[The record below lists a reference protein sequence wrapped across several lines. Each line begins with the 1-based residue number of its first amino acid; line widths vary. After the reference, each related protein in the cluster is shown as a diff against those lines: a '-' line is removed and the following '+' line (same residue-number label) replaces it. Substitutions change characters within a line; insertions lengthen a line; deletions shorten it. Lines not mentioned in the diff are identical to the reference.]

1 MNTDTRSDHCR
12 FCWLTNH
19 MERCKR
25 TTKKKTKKKKVK
37 KFTVEVNRSF
47 HNKKSMSKRMS
58 SHRNNVALNKEV
70 LIQRWQHQLINRT
83 HLNFQEFLHLLRQ
96 HVWIKFRISFRSLL
110 FRFNIDETW
119 SLVLFDFLFFFF
131 LSFSAIVGDI
141 LLPIRSWFKRVP
153 FWIWMDR
160 IYIQSD
166 RVCTYDLFIYFF
178 LTNIWWFRHTYINWQ
193 DIQSYEIHSN
203 TRTIHTCL

>member
-1 MNTDTRSDHCR
+1 
-12 FCWLTNH
+12 

-119 SLVLFDFLFFFF
+119 SLVLFDFLFFLSFVLSYCWRHSFAYSIVIQAGSFLNLNGSDLYTKWPSMYIWSVHLFF
-131 LSFSAIVGDI
+131 LNKHLMIS
-141 LLPIRSWFKRVP
+141 
-153 FWIWMDR
+153 
-160 IYIQSD
+160 
-166 RVCTYDLFIYFF
+166 
-178 LTNIWWFRHTYINWQ
+178 TYIYQLTGYPIVRNTF
-193 DIQSYEIHSN
+193 EHSN
-203 TRTIHTCL
+203 HSYVLIDVFQMDLIRYH

>member
-1 MNTDTRSDHCR
+1 M
-12 FCWLTNH
+12 
-19 MERCKR
+19 
-25 TTKKKTKKKKVK
+25 K

-58 SHRNNVALNKEV
+58 SNRNNVALNKEV

-119 SLVLFDFLFFFF
+119 SLVLFDFLFFSFFRSQLLLETFFCLFDRDSSGF
-131 LSFSAIVGDI
+131 LSESEWIGSIYKVTEYVHMICSFIFS
-141 LLPIRSWFKRVP
+141 
-153 FWIWMDR
+153 
-160 IYIQSD
+160 
-166 RVCTYDLFIYFF
+166 
-178 LTNIWWFRHTYINWQ
+178 
-193 DIQSYEIHSN
+193 
-203 TRTIHTCL
+203 

>member
-1 MNTDTRSDHCR
+1 
-12 FCWLTNH
+12 

-96 HVWIKFRISFRSLL
+96 HV
-110 FRFNIDETW
+110 
-119 SLVLFDFLFFFF
+119 
-131 LSFSAIVGDI
+131 
-141 LLPIRSWFKRVP
+141 
-153 FWIWMDR
+153 
-160 IYIQSD
+160 
-166 RVCTYDLFIYFF
+166 
-178 LTNIWWFRHTYINWQ
+178 
-193 DIQSYEIHSN
+193 
-203 TRTIHTCL
+203 